1 MAPSL
6 NIHKGRGRRR
16 ICGGPLACAPHR
28 CGKKR
33 ADRLFKAGQLFYMTR
48 K

>member
-28 CGKKR
+28 FGKKE
-33 ADRLFKAGQLFYMTR
+33 LTGFKKPVSSFL
-48 K
+48 